1 MTERRRV
8 VVTGVGA
15 VTPLGTG
22 AERAWARL
30 RRGESGVG
38 PITRFDT
45 TGFKTKIAA
54 ELKDF
59 DPEDF
64 IEKKRVRRTDPFIHY
79 ALAAAR
85 MAVEEAQLPVT
96 GENAHRVGVVLG
108 TAVAGMS
115 TYEKNFLLQREGGGD
130 KISPFFITGFIPNMA
145 LAEIAMAYGV
155 KGPSKC
161 IVTACATGSH
171 SIGDAFRH
179 VQYGEADAMIAG
191 GSDAYILPVG
201 IAGLSRMGALS
212 SRNDEPAKASRPFDK
227 NRDGFVIGEGAGVV
241 ILEEM
246 GVAQR
251 RGAHIYGE
259 LLGYASNVDGFHITE
274 ADMENQA
281 RCIRLALD
289 DAGLSG
295 DEVDYVNAHGT
306 STPSNDR
313 SETGAIKLA
322 FGEHAR
328 RLAISSNKSMIGH
341 LLAGAGAVEAIF
353 TLLSMR
359 DSVAPPTIN
368 LETPDPECD
377 LDYVPNVERAMD
389 INIAVSNSF
398 GFGGSNGVL
407 VLGKFR
413 D

>member
-30 RRGESGVG
+30 RKGESGVG

-79 ALAAAR
+79 AMAAAR
-85 MAVEEAQLPVT
+85 MAVEDAQLGVT
-96 GENAHRVGVVLG
+96 EQNARRVGVVVG
-108 TAVAGMS
+108 TCIGGMT
-115 TYEKNFLLQREGGGD
+115 TYEKNFVLQREGAGD
-130 KISPFFITGFIPNMA
+130 RISPFFITGFIPNMA

-161 IVTACATGSH
+161 IVTACATGSNC
-171 SIGDAFRH
+171 IGDAFRH
-179 VQYGEADAMIAG
+179 IQYGEADAMIAG

-212 SRNDEPAKASRPFDK
+212 SRNDEPLKASRPFDK

-241 ILEEM
+241 ILEEL
-246 GVAQR
+246 GVAQQ

-259 LLGYASNVDGFHITE
+259 LLGYASNVDGYHITE
-274 ADMENQA
+274 ADTENQA
-281 RCIRLALD
+281 HCIRLALD

-313 SETGAIKLA
+313 SETAAIKLA

-359 DSVAPPTIN
+359 DSVAPPTVN

-377 LDYVPNVERAMD
+377 LDYVPNVERPMD

-407 VLGKFR
+407 VLGKYR

>member
-30 RRGESGVG
+30 RKGESGVA

-85 MAVEEAQLPVT
+85 MAVEDSQFLVT
-96 GENAHRVGVVLG
+96 EQNADRVGVVLG
-108 TAVAGMS
+108 TCIGGMT

-145 LAEIAMAYGV
+145 LAEIAMAYGAR
-155 KGPSKC
+155 GPSKC
-161 IVTACATGSH
+161 IVTACATGCN

-179 VQYGEADAMIAG
+179 IQYGEADAMIAG

-201 IAGLSRMGALS
+201 VAGLSRMGALS
-212 SRNDEPAKASRPFDK
+212 SRNDEPSKASRPFDK
-227 NRDGFVIGEGAGVV
+227 DRDGFVLGEGAGVL
-241 ILEEM
+241 ILEEL
-246 GVAQR
+246 GVAQQ
-251 RGAHIYGE
+251 RGARIYGE
-259 LLGYASNVDGFHITE
+259 ILGYASNVDGFHVTE

-281 RCIRLALD
+281 RCIRMALD

-306 STPSNDR
+306 STRSNDR
-313 SETGAIKLA
+313 TETGAIKLA

-328 RLAISSNKSMIGH
+328 RLAISSNKSMMGH

-359 DSVAPPTIN
+359 DSVVPPTIN

-377 LDYVPNVERAMD
+377 LDYVPNVERPMD
-389 INIAVSNSF
+389 VNIAVSNSF
-398 GFGGSNGVL
+398 GFGGSNGVI
-407 VLGKFR
+407 VLGKYR

>member
-30 RRGESGVG
+30 RKGESGVG

-64 IEKKRVRRTDPFIHY
+64 IEKKKVRRTDPFIHY
-79 ALAAAR
+79 AMAAAR
-85 MAVEEAQLPVT
+85 MAVEDARLQVT
-96 GENAHRVGVVLG
+96 EQSAHRVGVVLG
-108 TAVAGMS
+108 TCVGGMT

-145 LAEIAMAYGV
+145 LAEIAMAYRV

-161 IVTACATGSH
+161 IVTACATGSN

-179 VQYGEADAMIAG
+179 IQYGEADAMIAG

-212 SRNDEPAKASRPFDK
+212 SRNDEPSKASRPFDK

-241 ILEEM
+241 ILEEV

-251 RGAHIYGE
+251 RGAQIYGE

-306 STPSNDR
+306 ATPSNDR

-322 FGEHAR
+322 FGEHAK

-359 DSVAPPTIN
+359 DSVVPPTIN

-377 LDYVPNVERAMD
+377 LDYVPNVERPMD
-389 INIAVSNSF
+389 VNIAVSNSF
-398 GFGGSNGVL
+398 GFGGSNGVI
-407 VLGKFR
+407 VLGKYR

>member
-8 VVTGVGA
+8 VITGVGA

-30 RRGESGVG
+30 RKGESGVA

-85 MAVEEAQLPVT
+85 MAVEDAQLQVT
-96 GENAHRVGVVLG
+96 EENTHRVGVVIG
-108 TAVAGMS
+108 TCIGGMT
-115 TYEKNFLLQREGGGD
+115 TYEKGFLLQREGGGD

-161 IVTACATGSH
+161 IVTACATGSN

-179 VQYGEADAMIAG
+179 IQYGEADAMIAG

-212 SRNDEPAKASRPFDK
+212 SRNDEPSKASRPFDK
-227 NRDGFVIGEGAGVV
+227 NRDGFVIGEGAGVL
-241 ILEEM
+241 ILEEL
-246 GVAQR
+246 GVAQQ

-281 RCIRLALD
+281 YCIRLALD

-313 SETGAIKLA
+313 SETAAIKLA

-359 DSVAPPTIN
+359 DSVAPPTVN

-377 LDYVPNVERAMD
+377 LDYVPNVERPMD

-407 VLGKFR
+407 VLGKYLE
-413 D
+413 

>member
-30 RRGESGVG
+30 RKGESGVA

-79 ALAAAR
+79 AMAAAR
-85 MAVEEAQLPVT
+85 MAVEDAQLDVT
-96 GENAHRVGVVLG
+96 EQNARRVGVVVG
-108 TAVAGMS
+108 TCIGGMT
-115 TYEKNFLLQREGGGD
+115 TYEKNFLLQREGAGD

-145 LAEIAMAYGV
+145 LAEIAMAYGA

-161 IVTACATGSH
+161 IVTACATGSN

-179 VQYGEADAMIAG
+179 IQYGEADAMIAG

-212 SRNDEPAKASRPFDK
+212 SRNDEPLKASRPFDK
-227 NRDGFVIGEGAGVV
+227 NRDGFVIGEGAGVL
-241 ILEEM
+241 ILEEL

-259 LLGYASNVDGFHITE
+259 LLGYASNVDGYHITE

-281 RCIRLALD
+281 HCIRLALD

-313 SETGAIKLA
+313 SETAAIKLA

-359 DSVAPPTIN
+359 DSVAPPTVN

-377 LDYVPNVERAMD
+377 LDYVPNVERPMD

-407 VLGKFR
+407 VLGKYR
-413 D
+413 E

>member
-30 RRGESGVG
+30 RKGESGVG

-64 IEKKRVRRTDPFIHY
+64 IEKKKVRRTDPFIHY

-85 MAVEEAQLPVT
+85 MAVEDAQLDVT
-96 GENAHRVGVVLG
+96 EQNAHRVGVVLG
-108 TAVAGMS
+108 TCIGGMT

-145 LAEIAMAYGV
+145 LAEIAMAYRV

-161 IVTACATGSH
+161 IVTACATGSN

-179 VQYGEADAMIAG
+179 IQYAEADAMIAG

-201 IAGLSRMGALS
+201 VAGLSRMGALS
-212 SRNDEPAKASRPFDK
+212 SRNDEPSKASRPFDK
-227 NRDGFVIGEGAGVV
+227 DRDGFVIGEGAGVL
-241 ILEEM
+241 ILEEL

-259 LLGYASNVDGFHITE
+259 LLGYASNVDGYHITE

-281 RCIRLALD
+281 RCIRMALD

-322 FGEHAR
+322 FGEHAK

-359 DSVAPPTIN
+359 DSVVPPTIN

-377 LDYVPNVERAMD
+377 LDYVPNVERPMD
-389 INIAVSNSF
+389 VNIAVSNSF
-398 GFGGSNGVL
+398 GFGGSNGVI
-407 VLGKFR
+407 VLGKYR
-413 D
+413 H

>member
-1 MTERRRV
+1 MTGRRRV

-30 RRGESGVG
+30 RNGESGVG

-79 ALAAAR
+79 AMAAAR
-85 MAVEEAQLPVT
+85 MAVEDAQLGVT
-96 GENAHRVGVVLG
+96 EQNAHRVGVVVG
-108 TAVAGMS
+108 TCIGGMT
-115 TYEKNFLLQREGGGD
+115 TYEKNFVLQREGAGD

-161 IVTACATGSH
+161 IVTACATGSN

-179 VQYGEADAMIAG
+179 IQYGEADAMIAG

-212 SRNDEPAKASRPFDK
+212 SRNDEPLKASRPFDK

-241 ILEEM
+241 ILEEL
-246 GVAQR
+246 GVARQ

-259 LLGYASNVDGFHITE
+259 ILGYASNVDGFHITE

-281 RCIRLALD
+281 HCIRLALD

-313 SETGAIKLA
+313 SETGAIKIA

-359 DSVAPPTIN
+359 DSVAPPTVN

-377 LDYVPNVERAMD
+377 LDYVPNVERPMD

-407 VLGKFR
+407 VLGKYR

>member
-1 MTERRRV
+1 MTGRRRV

-30 RRGESGVG
+30 RKGESGVG

-79 ALAAAR
+79 AMAAAR
-85 MAVEEAQLPVT
+85 MAVEDAQLAVT
-96 GENAHRVGVVLG
+96 EQNARRVGVVVG
-108 TAVAGMS
+108 TCIGGMT
-115 TYEKNFLLQREGGGD
+115 TYEKNFVLQREGAGD

-161 IVTACATGSH
+161 IVTACATGSN

-179 VQYGEADAMIAG
+179 IQYGEADAMIAG

-212 SRNDEPAKASRPFDK
+212 SRNDEPLKASRPFDK

-241 ILEEM
+241 ILEEL
-246 GVAQR
+246 GVAQQ

-259 LLGYASNVDGFHITE
+259 LLGYASNVDGYHITE
-274 ADMENQA
+274 ADTENQA
-281 RCIRLALD
+281 HCIRLALD

-353 TLLSMR
+353 TLL
-359 DSVAPPTIN
+359 
-368 LETPDPECD
+368 
-377 LDYVPNVERAMD
+377 
-389 INIAVSNSF
+389 
-398 GFGGSNGVL
+398 
-407 VLGKFR
+407 
-413 D
+413 